1 MRAPKRKRPQLRRI
15 IPPAA
20 EVDRDAL
27 AARADYVGSPEHKR
41 SPSFAGAP
49 RPRADATICDPL
61 LNERLEEIRGWLREA
76 IRRGCSS
83 ELWEGGFPRYLWY
96 FEAGT
101 AYEARLVN
109 RELGQ
114 YKGYPL
120 SPDEWPTGIEAYYE
134 QLEH

>member
-20 EVDRDAL
+20 GVDRQAL
-27 AARADYVGSPEHKR
+27 AELADYVGSPEHKR

-61 LNERLEEIRGWLREA
+61 LNDRLEDIRRWLREA
-76 IRRGCSS
+76 IRRGCCSA
-83 ELWEGGFPRYLWY
+83 LWDGRFPRYLWY
-96 FEAGT
+96 LEAGI
-101 AYEARLVN
+101 ACEARLVN
-109 RELGQ
+109 RELGH

-120 SPDEWPTGIEAYYE
+120 QPDEWPAGIEEFYE
-134 QLEH
+134 QLDH